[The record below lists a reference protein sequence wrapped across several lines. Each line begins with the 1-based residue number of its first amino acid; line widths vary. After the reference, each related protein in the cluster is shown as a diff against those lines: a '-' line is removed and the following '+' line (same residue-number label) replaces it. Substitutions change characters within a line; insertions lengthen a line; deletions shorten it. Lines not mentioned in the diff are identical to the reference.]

1 MQMEELFRIALGLE
15 SPWST
20 CCSTSWTSA
29 PPLQPDDLP
38 TQNSEEAAKGHTTNE
53 DVACVH
59 GGWSHEEGGR
69 ESWRKLLLGDGDRYK
84 VVWDTAAAVTPMGW
98 LAYFPQYLSAGDLW
112 IVGWRTVRWGTAAV
126 MRQESGR

>member
-38 TQNSEEAAKGHTTNE
+38 TQNSEEACGNGLQPSGK
-53 DVACVH
+53 VANARRVH
-59 GGWSHEEGGR
+59 C
-69 ESWRKLLLGDGDRYK
+69 
-84 VVWDTAAAVTPMGW
+84 
-98 LAYFPQYLSAGDLW
+98 
-112 IVGWRTVRWGTAAV
+112 
-126 MRQESGR
+126 SGV